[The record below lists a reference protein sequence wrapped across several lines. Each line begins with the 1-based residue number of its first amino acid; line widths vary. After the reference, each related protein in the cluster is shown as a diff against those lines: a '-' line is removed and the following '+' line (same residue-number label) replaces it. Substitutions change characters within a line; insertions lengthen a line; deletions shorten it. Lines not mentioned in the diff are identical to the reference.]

1 MAQPQITELIDL
13 SDMSEEQLTELATNA
28 TNILA
33 NIRMKKTQ
41 LVRDRIA
48 VINADIHTLAAE
60 FTELKATQQIVLQ
73 KIQTQT
79 NKCRDL
85 ESLIA
90 FDPATN
96 NCCSGRVHKFVNYTY
111 FCMYNLELCTRLRC
125 SDCLVYNDND
135 LC

>member
-1 MAQPQITELIDL
+1 MVQTQITELLDL

-60 FTELKATQQIVLQ
+60 FAELKATEQIVLH
-73 KIQTQT
+73 KIQSQT
-79 NKCRDL
+79 NRCHEL
-85 ESLIA
+85 ESTIT
-90 FDPATN
+90 FDI
-96 NCCSGRVHKFVNYTY
+96 NCGSCRVHKFVNYTY
-111 FCMYNLELCTRLRC
+111 FCMYSLELCTRLRC
-125 SDCLVYNDND
+125 ADCLVYSDND
-135 LC
+135 PC